1 MKRLAMRKI
10 KEAIRLNAQGL
21 SPRRIGESLGI
32 GRTTVQECLGRARAA
47 GLSWPLSEEL
57 SDGDI
62 EQRLYPRATG
72 AVRGSFP
79 QPDWAYVH
87 RELRRKGVTLSL
99 LWEEYRS
106 VHPDGYAYSRF
117 CELYNRWEGRLL
129 PVMRQRHV
137 AGERLFVDYSGATLD
152 VICPKT
158 GEIRSAQLFV
168 ATLGASN
175 YTYVEATW
183 TQSLPDWIVSHVR
196 AFDFFGGVPAQVVS
210 DNLKSGVTKAC
221 FYEPTI
227 NRTYGDMAAHY
238 DTAIVPAR
246 PYKPRDKAKVEGAV
260 LIAQRWIVARLRN
273 RQFFSLDDLNAAI
286 RDLNN
291 QLNSKTTRHLGA
303 SRRDLFERL
312 DKPALKPLPVE
323 AYVYAEWKQCSVAL
337 DYHIDVERHYYSV
350 PHQLLRQKLWVRIT
364 SRTVE
369 AFHKGKRVAAHARV
383 SSNYQHTTCKDHMP
397 SGHRQYADWT
407 PERLRRQAARFGPN
421 TATLVEVI
429 LRERRHPEQG
439 FRACMG
445 IVRLAKT
452 HGPER
457 LEAACERA
465 LEINARSYG
474 SVKSILQNNLERR
487 RRQRATEA
495 PAINHPNI
503 RGARYFH

>member
-1 MKRLAMRKI
+1 MKRLAKRKI
-10 KEAIRLNAQGL
+10 KEVVRLGAQGL

-47 GLSWPLSEEL
+47 GLSWPLPEEL
-57 SDGDI
+57 SDADL

-72 AVRGSFP
+72 AIRGSFP

-87 RELRRKGVTLSL
+87 RELKRKGVTLSL

-106 VHPDGYAYSRF
+106 VHPDGYGYSRY
-117 CELYNRWEGRLL
+117 CELYRCWEGRLS

-137 AGERLFVDYSGATLD
+137 AGERLFVDYSGSTLD

-158 GEIRSAQLFV
+158 GEIKSVQVFV

-183 TQSLPDWIVSHVR
+183 TQSLVDWIASHVR
-196 AFDFFGGVPAQVVS
+196 AFEFFGGAPAQVVS

-246 PYKPRDKAKVEGAV
+246 PYKPKDKAKVEGAV
-260 LIAQRWIVARLRN
+260 LIAQRWIIARLRN
-273 RQFFSLDDLNAAI
+273 QRFFSLDDLNAAI
-286 RDLNN
+286 RDLNS
-291 QLNSKTTRHLGA
+291 QLNSKITRHLGA

-312 DKPALKPLPVE
+312 DQPALKPLPVE
-323 AYVYAEWKQCSVAL
+323 PYTYAEWKQCSVAL
-337 DYHIDVERHYYSV
+337 DYHIDVDRHYYSV

-364 SRTVE
+364 ARTIE
-369 AFHKGKRVAAHARV
+369 AFHKSKRVAAHARI
-383 SSNYQHTTCKDHMP
+383 SSNYQHTTVREHMP
-397 SGHRQYADWT
+397 SHHRKYADWT
-407 PERLRRQAARFGPN
+407 PERLRRQASRIGPN
-421 TATLVEVI
+421 AGTLVEVI
-429 LRERRHPEQG
+429 MRERRHPEQG
-439 FRACMG
+439 FRACLG
-445 IVRLAKT
+445 IVRLAKSY
-452 HGPER
+452 GIER
-457 LEAACERA
+457 LDAACERA
-465 LEINARSYG
+465 LEINARSYS
-474 SVKSILQNNLERR
+474 SVKSILKNNLDSR
-487 RRQRATEA
+487 RRQRATDG
-495 PAINHPNI
+495 PAISHNNI

>member
-72 AVRGSFP
+72 AVRDSFP

-117 CELYNRWEGRLL
+117 CELYNRWEGRLS

-137 AGERLFVDYSGATLD
+137 AGERLFVDYSGTTLD

-158 GEIRSAQLFV
+158 GEIKSAQLFV

-183 TQSLPDWIVSHVR
+183 TQSLPDWISSHVR
-196 AFDFFGGVPAQVVS
+196 AFDFFGGVSAQVVS

-273 RQFFSLDDLNAAI
+273 QRFFSLDELNEAI
-286 RDLNN
+286 RALNR
-291 QLNSKTTRHLGA
+291 QLNSKITRHLGA

-312 DKPALKPLPVE
+312 DQPALKPLPVE
-323 AYVYAEWKQCSVAL
+323 PYIYAEWKQCSVAL

-364 SRTVE
+364 NRTVE
-369 AFHKGKRVAAHARV
+369 AFHKGKRVAAHART
-383 SSNYQHTTCKDHMP
+383 SSNYQHTTCRDHMP
-397 SGHRQYADWT
+397 SGHRRYADWT
-407 PERLRRQAARFGPN
+407 PQKLVRQASRIGPN
-421 TATLVEVI
+421 TATLAEVI
-429 LRERRHPEQG
+429 LRERRHREQG

-452 HGPER
+452 HGNER

-495 PAINHPNI
+495 PAITHPNI